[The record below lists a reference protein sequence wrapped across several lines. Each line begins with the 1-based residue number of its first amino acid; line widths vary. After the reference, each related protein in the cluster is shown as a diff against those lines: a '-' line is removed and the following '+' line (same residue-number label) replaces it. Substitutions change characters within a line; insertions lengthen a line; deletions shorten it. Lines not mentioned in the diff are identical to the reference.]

1 MTNEPA
7 PRGYVV
13 GPGQGVPG
21 RTPDVKASGRSTG
34 GSLTVMELAVDG
46 GPPRHT
52 HTREDESFYVFTG
65 VVDVECG
72 EDRFEAGPGSFVFLP
87 RNLPH
92 AFRSVGGPVTA
103 LLIVTPGGL
112 DSYFAEL
119 HAAMR
124 SNADP
129 AEVTRIQDAY
139 GIVRS

>member
-1 MTNEPA
+1 MSNEPVV
-7 PRGYVV
+7 RGYIV
-13 GPGQGVPG
+13 GPGEGVPDRG
-21 RTPDVKASGRSTG
+21 SDVKASGRSTG

-65 VVDVECG
+65 TVDVECG
-72 EDRFEAGPGSFVFLP
+72 DDRFEAGPGSFVVLP

-119 HAAMR
+119 HAALQA
-124 SNADP
+124 NAGP
-129 AEVTRIQDAY
+129 AEVKRIQDAH

>member
-1 MTNEPA
+1 M
-7 PRGYVV
+7 
-13 GPGQGVPG
+13 
-21 RTPDVKASGRSTG
+21 D
-34 GSLTVMELAVDG
+34 LAVDG

-65 VVDVECG
+65 VVEVECG

-92 AFRSVGGPVTA
+92 AFRSVGGPMTA
-103 LLIVTPGGL
+103 LLIVPPGGL

-119 HAAMR
+119 HAAPR

-129 AEVTRIQDAY
+129 GGGEADPGRGRHRAVLTRRRA
-139 GIVRS
+139 GGHGC

>member
-1 MTNEPA
+1 MGPLRVLHEGREIGAVVRLERSAQA
-7 PRGYVV
+7 P
-13 GPGQGVPG
+13 
-21 RTPDVKASGRSTG
+21 TLAAS
-34 GSLTVMELAVDG
+34 ELAG
-46 GPPRHT
+46 GHAITRHVGLT
-52 HTREDESFYVFTG
+52 DAELI
-65 VVDVECG
+65 
-72 EDRFEAGPGSFVFLP
+72 A

-92 AFRSVGGPVTA
+92 AFRSVDGPVTA

-129 AEVTRIQDAY
+129 AEIRRIQDAY